1 MNCDKN
7 TDAEKKSIF
16 KQQLLNAIS
25 LILEMGQVKQI
36 NIKNCTH
43 CSFNDVINIEKFN
56 SNYVKID
63 KKLYKN
69 IGIQNIVYITTK
81 KVGDYENIHRVN
93 PVYFIVNEIDGYIEE
108 ENGNK

>member
-16 KQQLLNAIS
+16 KQQFLNAIL

-56 SNYVKID
+56 SN
-63 KKLYKN
+63 
-69 IGIQNIVYITTK
+69 
-81 KVGDYENIHRVN
+81 
-93 PVYFIVNEIDGYIEE
+93 
-108 ENGNK
+108 